1 MRSLQPLG
9 VAGQAV
15 GGCSTK
21 RSVQCSHS
29 SGPLNASEGASA
41 MAMRLPESHQATKLH
56 PNCMLQIQMQ
66 CNATQRVRTYVLLV
80 SSYTRIMHALL
91 EKQNMGCGVKD
102 HSYSLVVVVQPQHA
116 RTAAA
121 CGQWVADQKIKKNCK
136 RLQVAGRACTATED
150 MLQTQPLSMRTI
162 HSCLLARR
170 RPIRPSVSER
180 ESSHSRGRGPT
191 RT

>member
-1 MRSLQPLG
+1 
-9 VAGQAV
+9 
-15 GGCSTK
+15 
-21 RSVQCSHS
+21 
-29 SGPLNASEGASA
+29 
-41 MAMRLPESHQATKLH
+41 
-56 PNCMLQIQMQ
+56 
-66 CNATQRVRTYVLLV
+66 
-80 SSYTRIMHALL
+80 MHALL

-170 RPIRPSVSER
+170 RPIRPSVR
-180 ESSHSRGRGPT
+180 Q
-191 RT
+191 